1 MKTEQ
6 PGGYVA
12 QRDCSGLALVRGY
25 RKGATPEA
33 RPYRPVIGSSAKA
46 QEGDAP
52 LCSAVAT
59 KRASSWLTRAAW
71 RDSAPGALEQAVPTA
86 TRSGEVCELA
96 GPRSTS
102 IRSCESI
109 LPTA

>member
-33 RPYRPVIGSSAKA
+33 RPYRPAIGSSAKA

-52 LCSAVAT
+52 PCSARRDQAGEFMVNSRGVERFSARGVGAG
-59 KRASSWLTRAAW
+59 RADRH
-71 RDSAPGALEQAVPTA
+71 
-86 TRSGEVCELA
+86 
-96 GPRSTS
+96 
-102 IRSCESI
+102 
-109 LPTA
+109 